1 MFLQRYAHY
10 RLACLAACL
19 TIVASGTCA
28 QQAPVAR
35 IPPVSADTQDPILAP
50 IYANIRKR
58 GGQPSNMHRT
68 LGNAPKIFKP
78 YTDLAFALRGDSSV
92 PRVYRELIIL
102 RATHL
107 FRGDYE
113 FGAHSSMAMS
123 CGLTAEQVAAV
134 KTWPAQQALFDER
147 QRAVLGYA
155 DGMASPA
162 SVDEAAFAALAKYF
176 SPQEIVEL
184 TITASYYVNAVLVT
198 RALGVRVDGGAGQG
212 TYGRC

>member
-1 MFLQRYAHY
+1 MTICGYA
-10 RLACLAACL
+10 RSLLIIGAFSAAS
-19 TIVASGTCA
+19 VVA
-28 QQAPVAR
+28 QQPPVAR
-35 IPPVSADTQDPILAP
+35 IAPVSADTRDPVLVP
-50 IYANIRKR
+50 IFDTIRSR

-78 YTDLAFALRGDSSV
+78 YTDLAFALRGESSV

-107 FRGDYE
+107 FHGDYE

-123 CGLTAEQVAAV
+123 CGLSAEQVAAV
-134 KTWPAQQALFDER
+134 RTWPERSALFDER
-147 QRAVLGYA
+147 QRAIIAYA

-162 SVDEAAFAALAKYF
+162 SVDEPTFAALARHF
-176 SPQEIVEL
+176 SPKEIVEL

>member
-1 MFLQRYAHY
+1 MTIPGFARSLLFFSAI
-10 RLACLAACL
+10 LAGP
-19 TIVASGTCA
+19 VFA

-35 IPPVSADTQDPILAP
+35 IPPVSPESQDAILAP
-50 IYANIRKR
+50 IFDTIRAR

-78 YTDLAFALRGDSSV
+78 YTDLAFALRFDSGV

-107 FRGDYE
+107 FHGEYE

-123 CGLTAEQVAAV
+123 CGLSAEQVAAV
-134 KTWPAQQALFDER
+134 RTWPERSALFDDR
-147 QRAVLGYA
+147 QRAVIAYA

-162 SVDEAAFAALAKYF
+162 SVDEPTFAALARHF
-176 SPQEIVEL
+176 TPQEIVEL